1 MTTFLLIRH
10 GETDWNAAGRWQG
23 HADIPLNKRGQQ
35 QAKALAARLAGQ
47 PISAIISSDLQRTAQ
62 TAVPLATAHNL
73 PIIHDP
79 IWRERDVGQFSG
91 LTTAEIIEQLPEV
104 WEARVNGVMNP
115 PGGEL
120 YEQFHERAA
129 RAFAGL
135 TAVYKNGETVA
146 IISHGGTLGAV
157 ISHVLGIP
165 PTQHPRFSLRGNT
178 GISTIEVGEHGTR
191 LLGLNDTCHLN
202 HL

>member
-23 HADIPLNKRGQQ
+23 HADIPLNQRGQQ
-35 QAKALAARLAGQ
+35 QAAALAARLAGH

-73 PIIHDP
+73 PIIHNP
-79 IWRERDVGQFSG
+79 IWRERHVGQFSG
-91 LTTAEIIEQLPEV
+91 LTTAEIIEQFPES
-104 WEARVNGVMNP
+104 WQEQTNGVLNP

-120 YEQFHERAA
+120 YEQFYERAA

-135 TAVYKNGETVA
+135 TAVYQNNETIAV
-146 IISHGGTLGAV
+146 ISHGGTLAAV

-165 PTQHPRFSLRGNT
+165 PTHHPKFSLRGNT
-178 GISTIEVGEHGTR
+178 GISTIEVDNRGIR
-191 LLGLNDTCHLN
+191 LLGLNDTCHLS
-202 HL
+202 